1 MRRRRRGGSGRAK
14 MSEHCSLSRRVEVE
28 ELHKSDPQAAGGAA
42 DKRVLG
48 LSSDLVTSQMS
59 HVGRLKS
66 YL

>member
-48 LSSDLVTSQMS
+48 LDGNLASSQMS
-59 HVGRLKS
+59 LVDRL
-66 YL
+66 